1 MNTGQVSPAHIEEEK
16 NRAQKM
22 DKGDYVVT
30 EANPYASDVGSPRGG
45 KAI

>member
-1 MNTGQVSPAHIEEEK
+1 MNTGHVSPAHIEEEK
-16 NRAQKM
+16 KKM